1 MQEKVLTV
9 SQVNAYISNLF
20 QCNDVLSAVYMK
32 GEISNC
38 KYHSSGHIYFT
49 LKDASAQIACVMF
62 AGNAARLKIRL
73 EEGLSVI
80 AHGAV
85 RVFERDGKYQLY
97 VDSVR
102 PDGIGALYEQYER
115 LKRKLEQEGVFDP
128 AHKKEIPFYCKKVG
142 IVTAKTGAAVQDIMS
157 ISRRRNPY
165 VQLYLYPA
173 QVQGVGAS
181 ESVIRGITLLQKEE
195 VDVII
200 IGRGGG
206 SLEDLWAFNDETL
219 ARVIYDCNIP
229 IISAVGHETDFTI
242 ADYAA
247 DLRAPTPSA
256 AAELAVCEIQAV
268 LGKLIDMHSDLY
280 HGMMLN
286 IEKNR
291 QKAERMNLKLR
302 MNSPKSRLEQQRK
315 LLERAQDMLPR
326 LMKHRIDDKRHQLQ
340 LFINSMK
347 GLSPL
352 NKLQSGF
359 SYVSDEYGNNI
370 ASIESVKAGTVI
382 NVAVTDG
389 YIDAKVTGVRE
400 SDFVKAESDRV
411 QIQEGYEK
419 SDGKE

>member
-1 MQEKVLTV
+1 MQENVLTV

-20 QCNDVLSAVYMK
+20 QRNDVLSAVYMK

-49 LKDASAQIACVMF
+49 LKDASSQMACVMF
-62 AGNAARLKIRL
+62 AGNAYRLKIRL

-80 AHGAV
+80 AHGSV

-115 LKRKLEQEGVFDP
+115 LKRKLEAEGIFAP
-128 AHKKEIPFYCKKVG
+128 EHKMEIPFYSKKVG
-142 IVTAKTGAAVQDIMS
+142 VVTAKTGAAVQDIMS

-173 QVQGVGAS
+173 QVQGVGAA
-181 ESVIRGITLLQKEE
+181 ESVIRGIRLLQEQA

-219 ARVIYDCNIP
+219 ARTIYDCKIP

-268 LGKLIDMHSDLY
+268 LGKLIDLHSDLY
-280 HGMMLN
+280 HGMTLRL
-286 IEKNR
+286 ESER
-291 QKAERMNLKLR
+291 QKVERMGLKLR
-302 MNSPKSRLEQQRK
+302 MNSPRSRLEQNRK
-315 LLERAQDMLPR
+315 VLERAKDMLPR
-326 LMKHRIDDKRHQLQ
+326 LMHIRVNDKRHQLQ
-340 LFINSMK
+340 LLINTMK

-359 SYVSDEYGNNI
+359 SYVSDKEGKNI
-370 ASIESVKAGTVI
+370 TSVHDVKTGSRVNI
-382 NVAVTDG
+382 AVTDG
-389 YIDAKVTGVRE
+389 YIDAQVQGVRTQDWQTQ
-400 SDFVKAESDRV
+400 SIQTAERQDDL
-411 QIQEGYEK
+411 Y
-419 SDGKE
+419 GKED

>member
-20 QCNDVLSAVYMK
+20 QSNDVLSAVYMK

-49 LKDASAQIACVMF
+49 LKDAGAQIACVMF
-62 AGNAARLKIRL
+62 AGNAYRLNIRL

-115 LKRKLEQEGVFDP
+115 LKRKLESEGIFDP
-128 AHKKEIPFYCKKVG
+128 EHKKVIPFYNKRVG
-142 IVTAKTGAAVQDIMS
+142 IVTAKTGAAVQDIIS

-173 QVQGVGAS
+173 QVQGVGAA
-181 ESVIRGITLLQKEE
+181 ESVMNGIRVLQEAE

-206 SLEDLWAFNDETL
+206 SLEDLWAFNDERL
-219 ARVIYDCNIP
+219 AHVIFDCSVP

-268 LGKLIDMHSDLY
+268 LGRLIDLHSDLY
-280 HGMMLN
+280 HAMMLR
-286 IEKNR
+286 IESNR
-291 QKAERMNLKLR
+291 QKTEHMGLKLR
-302 MNSPKSRLEQQRK
+302 MNSPRSRVEQKRKILEHA
-315 LLERAQDMLPR
+315 EDILPR
-326 LMKHRIDDKRHQLQ
+326 LMRTRINENRYRLQ
-340 LFINSMK
+340 LLINTMK

-352 NKLQSGF
+352 HKLQSGF
-359 SYVSDEYGNNI
+359 SYVADDEGRNI
-370 ASIESVKAGTVI
+370 TSVHSVSNGDRI
-382 NVAVTDG
+382 NIAVTDG
-389 YIDAKVTGVRE
+389 YIDAQVQGIRE
-400 SDFVKAESDRV
+400 TEHDKAGGD
-411 QIQEGYEK
+411 QY
-419 SDGKE
+419 GKE

>member
-128 AHKKEIPFYCKKVG
+128 AHKKEIPFYSKKVG

-157 ISRRRNPY
+157 ISKRRNPY

-181 ESVIRGITLLQKEE
+181 ESVIRGISLLQKEA

-256 AAELAVCEIQAV
+256 AAELAVCEIQTV

-291 QKAERMNLKLR
+291 QKSEQMNLKLR
-302 MNSPKSRLEQQRK
+302 LNSPKSRLEQQRK
-315 LLERAQDMLPR
+315 ILERAQDMIPR

-370 ASIESVKAGTVI
+370 TSIESVKAGTVI

>member
-20 QCNDVLSAVYMK
+20 QCDDVLSAVYMK

-62 AGNAARLKIRL
+62 ASNASRLKIRL

-128 AHKKEIPFYCKKVG
+128 AHKKEIPFYSRKVG

-173 QVQGVGAS
+173 QVQGVGAA
-181 ESVIRGITLLQKEE
+181 ESVIRGIALLQEAQ

-219 ARVIYDCNIP
+219 ARVIYDCKIP

-286 IEKNR
+286 IENSR
-291 QKAERMNLKLR
+291 QRAERMNLKLR
-302 MNSPKSRLEQQRK
+302 MNSPRSKVEQQRK
-315 LLERAQDMLPR
+315 ILERAEDMIPR
-326 LMKHRIDDKRHQLQ
+326 LMRNRIMDKRHQLQ
-340 LFINSMK
+340 LYVNTMK

-359 SYVSDEYGNNI
+359 SYVSDGNGKNI
-370 ASIESVKAGTVI
+370 TSVKAVKEESVI
-382 NVAVTDG
+382 NIAVTDG
-389 YIDAKVTGVRE
+389 YIDAKVIGVRE
-400 SDFVKAESDRV
+400 SNL
-411 QIQEGYEK
+411 QIQEKQGE
-419 SDGKE
+419 

>member
-20 QCNDVLSAVYMK
+20 QSNDVLSAVYMK

-49 LKDASAQIACVMF
+49 LKDAGSQIACVMF
-62 AGNAARLKIRL
+62 ASNAVRLKVRL

-80 AHGAV
+80 AHGSV

-97 VDSVR
+97 VDAVR

-115 LKRKLEQEGVFDP
+115 LKIKLDAEGIF
-128 AHKKEIPFYCKKVG
+128 AAEHKKAIPFYSKKVG
-142 IVTAKTGAAVQDIMS
+142 IVTAKTGAAVQDIIS

-165 VQLYLYPA
+165 VQLYLYSA
-173 QVQGVGAS
+173 QVQGVGAA
-181 ESVIRGITLLQKEE
+181 ESVMQGIMRLQEIG

-206 SLEDLWAFNDETL
+206 SLEDLWAFNDERL
-219 ARVIYDCNIP
+219 ARVIYDCAIP

-256 AAELAVCEIQAV
+256 AAELAVCEIQAL
-268 LGKLIDMHSDLY
+268 LGKLIDLHSDLY
-280 HGMMLN
+280 HSMMLRV
-286 IEKNR
+286 EADR
-291 QKAERMNLKLR
+291 QKLQQMNLKLR
-302 MNSPKSRLEQQRK
+302 MNSPRNRLEQKRNS
-315 LLERAQDMLPR
+315 LARAREMLPR
-326 LMKHRIDDKRHQLQ
+326 LMQNRITESRHRLQ
-340 LFINSMK
+340 LYINSMK

-359 SYVSDEYGNNI
+359 SYVSDENGKNI
-370 ASIESVKAGTVI
+370 STVDAVEVGDI
-382 NVAVTDG
+382 VNIAVTDG
-389 YIDAKVTGVRE
+389 YIDAQ
-400 SDFVKAESDRV
+400 VKNV
-411 QIQEGYEK
+411 K
-419 SDGKE
+419 KENRRRG

>member
-20 QCNDVLSAVYMK
+20 QCDDVLSAVYMK

-62 AGNAARLKIRL
+62 ASNASRLKIRL

-97 VDSVR
+97 VDNVR

-115 LKRKLEQEGVFDP
+115 LKRKLEQEGIFDP
-128 AHKKEIPFYCKKVG
+128 AHKKEIPFYSRKVG

-157 ISRRRNPY
+157 ISKRRNPY

-173 QVQGVGAS
+173 QVQGVGAA
-181 ESVIRGITLLQKEE
+181 ESVIRGIALLQEE
-195 VDVII
+195 QVDVII

-219 ARVIYDCNIP
+219 ARVIYDCKIP

-286 IEKNR
+286 IENSR
-291 QKAERMNLKLR
+291 QRAERMNLKLR
-302 MNSPKSRLEQQRK
+302 MNSPRSRVEQQRK
-315 LLERAQDMLPR
+315 ILERAKDMIPR
-326 LMKHRIDDKRHQLQ
+326 LMRNRIVDKRHQLQ
-340 LFINSMK
+340 LYVNTMK

-359 SYVSDEYGNNI
+359 SYVSDENGKNI
-370 ASIESVKAGTVI
+370 TSVKMVKEESVI
-382 NVAVTDG
+382 NIAVTDG
-389 YIDAKVTGVRE
+389 YIDAKVIGARE
-400 SDFVKAESDRV
+400 SNL
-411 QIQEGYEK
+411 QIQEKQGE
-419 SDGKE
+419 

>member
-49 LKDASAQIACVMF
+49 LKDASAQISCVMF
-62 AGNAARLKIRL
+62 AGNASRLKIRL
-73 EEGLSVI
+73 EEGLGVI

-128 AHKKEIPFYCKKVG
+128 AHKKEIPFYSKKVG

-157 ISRRRNPY
+157 ISKRRNPY

-173 QVQGVGAS
+173 QVQGIGAS
-181 ESVIRGITLLQKEE
+181 ESVIRGITLLQEAE

-219 ARVIYDCNIP
+219 ARVIYDCKIP

-268 LGKLIDMHSDLY
+268 LGKLIDLHSDLY

-286 IEKNR
+286 IENNR

-302 MNSPKSRLEQQRK
+302 MNSPRSKVEQYRK
-315 LLERAQDMLPR
+315 VLERAEDILPR
-326 LMKHRIDDKRHQLQ
+326 LMQNRIIDKKHQLQ
-340 LFINSMK
+340 LLINTMK

-359 SYVSDEYGNNI
+359 SYVSDENGKNI
-370 ASIESVKAGTVI
+370 TSVKMVTEESFI

-389 YIDAKVTGVRE
+389 YIDAKVIGVRE
-400 SDFVKAESDRV
+400 SDLQAVGV
-411 QIQEGYEK
+411 QEEELQIPERHG
-419 SDGKE
+419 

>member
-9 SQVNAYISNLF
+9 SQVNAYISKLF
-20 QCNDVLSAVYMK
+20 QCDDVLSAVYMK

-62 AGNAARLKIRL
+62 ASNASRLKLRL
-73 EEGLSVI
+73 EEGLGVI
-80 AHGAV
+80 AHGTV

-115 LKRKLEQEGVFDP
+115 LKRKLEQEGIFDP
-128 AHKKEIPFYCKKVG
+128 AHKKEIPFYSKKVG

-157 ISRRRNPY
+157 ISKRRNPY
-165 VQLYLYPA
+165 VQLFLYPA
-173 QVQGVGAS
+173 QVQGVGAA
-181 ESVIRGITLLQKEE
+181 ESVIRGITLLQEAD

-219 ARVIYDCNIP
+219 ARVIYDCKIP
-229 IISAVGHETDFTI
+229 VISAVGHETDFTI

-280 HGMMLN
+280 HGIMLN
-286 IEKNR
+286 IESNR
-291 QKAERMNLKLR
+291 QKAERMSLKLR
-302 MNSPKSRLEQQRK
+302 MNSPRSRVEQQRK
-315 LLERAQDMLPR
+315 ILERAQDMLPR
-326 LMKHRIDDKRHQLQ
+326 LMRNRIGDKKHQLQ
-340 LFINSMK
+340 LYINTMK

-359 SYVSDEYGNNI
+359 SYVSDENGKNI
-370 ASIESVKAGTVI
+370 SSVKAVEEGNLVNI
-382 NVAVTDG
+382 AVTDG
-389 YIDAKVTGVRE
+389 YIDAKVIGIRE
-400 SDFVKAESDRV
+400 SNLQV
-411 QIQEGYEK
+411 QSQCEK
-419 SDGKE
+419 

>member
-128 AHKKEIPFYCKKVG
+128 AHKKEIPFYSKKVG

-157 ISRRRNPY
+157 ISKRRNPY

-181 ESVIRGITLLQKEE
+181 ESVIRGISLLQKEA

-256 AAELAVCEIQAV
+256 AAELAVCEIQTV

-291 QKAERMNLKLR
+291 QKAEQMNLKLR
-302 MNSPKSRLEQQRK
+302 LNSPKSRLEQQRK
-315 LLERAQDMLPR
+315 ILERAQDMIPR

-370 ASIESVKAGTVI
+370 TSIESVKAGTVI

>member
-1 MQEKVLTV
+1 MKEKVLTV

-20 QCNDVLSAVYMK
+20 QCDDVLSAVYMK

-62 AGNAARLKIRL
+62 ASNASRLKIRL

-115 LKRKLEQEGVFDP
+115 LKRKLEQEGIFEP
-128 AHKKEIPFYCKKVG
+128 AHKKEIPFYSRKVG

-157 ISRRRNPY
+157 ISKRRNPY

-173 QVQGVGAS
+173 QVQGVGAA
-181 ESVIRGITLLQKEE
+181 ESVIRGITLLQEE
-195 VDVII
+195 QVDVII

-219 ARVIYDCNIP
+219 ARVIYECKIP

-268 LGKLIDMHSDLY
+268 LGKLIDLHSDLY

-286 IEKNR
+286 IENSR
-291 QKAERMNLKLR
+291 QRAERMNLKLR
-302 MNSPKSRLEQQRK
+302 MNSPRSKVEQQRRI
-315 LLERAQDMLPR
+315 LERAKDMLPR
-326 LMKHRIDDKRHQLQ
+326 LMRNRIGDKRHQLQ
-340 LFINSMK
+340 LYVNAMK
-347 GLSPL
+347 GVSPL

-359 SYVSDEYGNNI
+359 SYVSDENGENI
-370 ASIESVKAGTVI
+370 TSIKTVKDGSVI
-382 NVAVTDG
+382 NIAVTDG
-389 YIDAKVTGVRE
+389 YIDAKVIGVRE
-400 SDFVKAESDRV
+400 SNL
-411 QIQEGYEK
+411 QIRGEQK
-419 SDGKE
+419 

>member
-20 QCNDVLSAVYMK
+20 QCDDVLSAVYMK

-49 LKDASAQIACVMF
+49 LKDGSAQIACVMF
-62 AGNAARLKIRL
+62 ASNASRLKIRL
-73 EEGLSVI
+73 EEGLGVI
-80 AHGAV
+80 AHGSV

-115 LKRKLEQEGVFDP
+115 LKRKLEAEGIFDP
-128 AHKKEIPFYCKKVG
+128 AHKKEIPFFSRRVG
-142 IVTAKTGAAVQDIMS
+142 VVTAKTGAAVQDIMS
-157 ISRRRNPY
+157 ISKRRNPY

-173 QVQGVGAS
+173 QVQGVGAA
-181 ESVIRGITLLQKEE
+181 ESVIRGITMLQEAD

-219 ARVIYDCNIP
+219 ARVIYDCRIP

-268 LGKLIDMHSDLY
+268 LGKLIDLHSDLY
-280 HGMMLN
+280 HAMMLR
-286 IEKNR
+286 IESNR
-291 QKAERMNLKLR
+291 QRLERMNLKLR
-302 MNSPKSRLEQQRK
+302 MNSPRSRLEQKRK
-315 LLERAQDMLPR
+315 LVEHAKDMIPR
-326 LMKHRIDDKRHQLQ
+326 LMHMRINDKKHQLQ
-340 LFINSMK
+340 LYINTMK

-359 SYVSDEYGNNI
+359 SYVSDENGKNI
-370 ASIESVKAGTVI
+370 TSVDAVEMDSPI
-382 NVAVTDG
+382 HIAVTDG
-389 YIDAKVTGVRE
+389 YIDAKVQGIR
-400 SDFVKAESDRV
+400 K
-411 QIQEGYEK
+411 QNLQG
-419 SDGKE
+419 

>member
-20 QCNDVLSAVYMK
+20 QSNDVLSAVYMK

-49 LKDASAQIACVMF
+49 LKDAGAQIACVMF
-62 AGNAARLKIRL
+62 AGNAYRLNIRL

-97 VDSVR
+97 VDNVK

-115 LKRKLEQEGVFDP
+115 LKRKLDAEGIF
-128 AHKKEIPFYCKKVG
+128 ATEHKKQIPFYSKKVG
-142 IVTAKTGAAVQDIMS
+142 IVTAKTGAAVQDIIS
-157 ISRRRNPY
+157 ISKRRNPY

-173 QVQGVGAS
+173 QVQGVGAA
-181 ESVIRGITLLQKEE
+181 ESVMRGIQLLQEAQ

-206 SLEDLWAFNDETL
+206 SLEDLWAFNDERL
-219 ARVIYDCNIP
+219 ARVIYDCNVP

-242 ADYAA
+242 SDYAA

-268 LGKLIDMHSDLY
+268 LGKLIDLHSDLY
-280 HGMMLN
+280 HAMMDQLE
-286 IEKNR
+286 IKR
-291 QKAERMNLKLR
+291 QTLERMNLKLR
-302 MNSPKSRLEQQRK
+302 MNSPRSRLEQKRK
-315 LLERAQDMLPR
+315 ILDRAKDMLPR
-326 LMKHRIDDKRHQLQ
+326 LMHTRINDKRHRLQ
-340 LFINSMK
+340 LYINTMK

-359 SYVSDEYGNNI
+359 SYVSDETGRNI
-370 ASIESVKAGTVI
+370 TSVDAVNQGDKI
-382 NVAVTDG
+382 NIAVTDG
-389 YIDAKVTGVRE
+389 YIEAQVQEVR
-400 SDFVKAESDRV
+400 KAEH
-411 QIQEGYEK
+411 EK
-419 SDGKE
+419 NGEMQYGKE

>member
-9 SQVNAYISNLF
+9 SQVNAYINNLF
-20 QCNDVLSAVYMK
+20 QSSDVLSAIYMK

-38 KYHSSGHIYFT
+38 KYHGSGHIYFT
-49 LKDASAQIACVMF
+49 LKDAGSQIACVMF
-62 AGNAARLKIRL
+62 AGNAYRLKIRL

-115 LKRKLEQEGVFDP
+115 LKQKLDAEGLFSP
-128 AHKKEIPFYCKKVG
+128 EHKKPIPFYSKKVG
-142 IVTAKTGAAVQDIMS
+142 VVTAQTGAAVQDIMS
-157 ISRRRNPY
+157 ISKRRNPY

-173 QVQGVGAS
+173 QVQGVGAA
-181 ESVIRGITLLQKEE
+181 ESVIRGITLLQETG

-206 SLEDLWAFNDETL
+206 SLEDLWAFNDERL
-219 ARVIYDCNIP
+219 ARTIFDCKIP

-268 LGKLIDMHSDLY
+268 LGKIIDLHSDLY
-280 HGMMLN
+280 HAMMNGL
-286 IEKNR
+286 EQKR
-291 QKAERMNLKLR
+291 QKAEYMNLKLR
-302 MNSPKSRLEQQRK
+302 MNSPRSRVEQRRKVLEH
-315 LLERAQDMLPR
+315 AQEMLPR
-326 LMKHRIDDKRHQLQ
+326 LMRARITDKRHQLQ
-340 LFINSMK
+340 LCINTMK

-352 NKLQSGF
+352 TKLQSGF
-359 SYVSDEYGNNI
+359 SYVSDEQGKNI
-370 ASIESVKAGTVI
+370 TSVKDVKDGDLLKI
-382 NVAVTDG
+382 AVTDG
-389 YIDAKVTGVRE
+389 YIDASVQGCRE
-400 SDFVKAESDRV
+400 HNLQMTERC
-411 QIQEGYEK
+411 E
-419 SDGKE
+419 

>member
-20 QCNDVLSAVYMK
+20 QCDDVLSAVYMK

-49 LKDASAQIACVMF
+49 LKDAGSQIACVMF
-62 AGNAARLKIRL
+62 ASNAVRLKVRL
-73 EEGLSVI
+73 EEGLAVI
-80 AHGAV
+80 AHGSV

-97 VDSVR
+97 VDAVR

-115 LKRKLEQEGVFDP
+115 LKLKLDEEGIF
-128 AHKKEIPFYCKKVG
+128 AAEHKKTIPFYSKKVG
-142 IVTAKTGAAVQDIMS
+142 IVTAKTGAAVQDIIS
-157 ISRRRNPY
+157 ISKRRNPY

-173 QVQGVGAS
+173 QVQGVGAA
-181 ESVIRGITLLQKEE
+181 ESVMQGIAKLQETG

-206 SLEDLWAFNDETL
+206 SLEDLWAFNDERL
-219 ARVIYDCNIP
+219 ARVIYDCEIP

-268 LGKLIDMHSDLY
+268 LGKLIDLHSDLY
-280 HGMMLN
+280 HGMMFRM
-286 IEKNR
+286 EADR
-291 QKAERMNLKLR
+291 QKLQQMNLKLR
-302 MNSPKSRLEQQRK
+302 MNSPRNRLEQKRNN
-315 LLERAQDMLPR
+315 LVRAEEMLPR
-326 LMKHRIDDKRHQLQ
+326 LMQNKITEYRHRLQ
-340 LFINSMK
+340 LYINSMK

-359 SYVSDEYGNNI
+359 SYVADKDGKNI
-370 ASIESVKAGTVI
+370 STVDAVSVGDMVNI
-382 NVAVTDG
+382 AVTDG
-389 YIDAKVTGVRE
+389 YIDAQ
-400 SDFVKAESDRV
+400 VKN
-411 QIQEGYEK
+411 IK
-419 SDGKE
+419 KENRRRG

>member
-20 QCNDVLSAVYMK
+20 QCDDVLSAVYMK

-62 AGNAARLKIRL
+62 ASNASRLKIRL

-97 VDSVR
+97 VDNVR
-102 PDGIGALYEQYER
+102 PDGVGALYEQYER
-115 LKRKLEQEGVFDP
+115 LKRKLEQEGIFDS
-128 AHKKEIPFYCKKVG
+128 AHKKEIPFYSRKVG

-157 ISRRRNPY
+157 ISKRRNPY

-173 QVQGVGAS
+173 QVQGVGAA
-181 ESVIRGITLLQKEE
+181 ESVIRGITLLQEE
-195 VDVII
+195 QVDVII

-219 ARVIYDCNIP
+219 ARVIYNCKIP
-229 IISAVGHETDFTI
+229 IVSAVGHETDFTI

-286 IEKNR
+286 IENNR
-291 QKAERMNLKLR
+291 QKAERISLKLR
-302 MNSPKSRLEQQRK
+302 MNSPRSKVEQQRK
-315 LLERAQDMLPR
+315 ILERAKDMLPR
-326 LMKHRIDDKRHQLQ
+326 LMRNRIGDKKHQLQ
-340 LFINSMK
+340 LYVNTMK

-359 SYVSDEYGNNI
+359 SYVSDENGKNI
-370 ASIESVKAGTVI
+370 TSVKTVKEESVI
-382 NVAVTDG
+382 NIAVTDG
-389 YIDAKVTGVRE
+389 YIDAKVIGVRE
-400 SDFVKAESDRV
+400 SNL
-411 QIQEGYEK
+411 QIQEKQGE
-419 SDGKE
+419 

>member
-1 MQEKVLTV
+1 MQENVLTV

-49 LKDASAQIACVMF
+49 LKDASSQMACVMF
-62 AGNAARLKIRL
+62 AGNAYRLKIRL

-80 AHGAV
+80 AHGSV

-97 VDSVR
+97 VDNVR

-115 LKRKLEQEGVFDP
+115 LKKKLESEGIFAP
-128 AHKKEIPFYCKKVG
+128 EHKKEIPFYSKKVG
-142 IVTAKTGAAVQDIMS
+142 VVTAKTGAAVQDIIS
-157 ISRRRNPY
+157 ISKRRNPY
-165 VQLYLYPA
+165 VQLCLYPA
-173 QVQGVGAS
+173 QVQGIGAA
-181 ESVIRGITLLQKEE
+181 ESVMKGIRLLQEQA

-206 SLEDLWAFNDETL
+206 SLEDLWAFNDEAL
-219 ARVIYDCNIP
+219 ARTIYDCTIP

-268 LGKLIDMHSDLY
+268 LGKLIDLHSDLY
-280 HGMMLN
+280 HGMTLRL
-286 IEKNR
+286 ESER
-291 QKAERMNLKLR
+291 QKLERISLKLR
-302 MNSPKSRLEQQRK
+302 MNSPRNRLEQKRK
-315 LLERAQDMLPR
+315 IAERAKDMLPR
-326 LMKHRIDDKRHQLQ
+326 LMHTRLNDKRHRLQ
-340 LFINSMK
+340 LYINSMK

-359 SYVSDEYGNNI
+359 SYVSDEKGKNI
-370 ASIESVKAGTVI
+370 TSIKDVEAGRQVNI
-382 NVAVTDG
+382 AVTDG
-389 YIDAKVTGVRE
+389 YIEALVQGSRTQNWQ
-400 SDFVKAESDRV
+400 SQSWPAEERM
-411 QIQEGYEK
+411 
-419 SDGKE
+419 

>member
-20 QCNDVLSAVYMK
+20 QSNDVLSAVYMK

-49 LKDASAQIACVMF
+49 LKDAGAQIACVMF
-62 AGNAARLKIRL
+62 AGNAYRLNIRL

-97 VDSVR
+97 VDSVK

-115 LKRKLEQEGVFDP
+115 LKRKLDAEGIFDP
-128 AHKKEIPFYCKKVG
+128 MHKKPIPFYSKRVG
-142 IVTAKTGAAVQDIMS
+142 VVTAKTGAAVQDIIS
-157 ISRRRNPY
+157 ISKRRNPY

-173 QVQGVGAS
+173 QVQGVGAA
-181 ESVIRGITLLQKEE
+181 ESVMRGILLLQEQD

-206 SLEDLWAFNDETL
+206 SLEDLWAFNDERL
-219 ARVIYDCNIP
+219 AHVIFDCKVP

-256 AAELAVCEIQAV
+256 ATELAVCEIQAV
-268 LGKLIDMHSDLY
+268 QGKLIDLHSDLY
-280 HGMMLN
+280 HAIMLKL
-286 IEKNR
+286 ESNR
-291 QKAERMNLKLR
+291 QKLEHMNLKLR
-302 MNSPKSRLEQQRK
+302 MNSPRSRLEQKRK
-315 LLERAQDMLPR
+315 ILEYAQDMLPR
-326 LMKHRIDDKRHQLQ
+326 LMHTKINDSRHRLQ
-340 LFINSMK
+340 LYINTMK

-359 SYVSDEYGNNI
+359 SYVSDDQGNNI
-370 ASIESVKAGTVI
+370 VSVTSVQPGDCI
-382 NVAVTDG
+382 NIAVTDG
-389 YIDAKVTGVRE
+389 YIDAQVQEVR
-400 SDFVKAESDRV
+400 KADHDKSG
-411 QIQEGYEK
+411 EG
-419 SDGKE
+419 

>member
-20 QCNDVLSAVYMK
+20 QSNDVLSAVYMK

-49 LKDASAQIACVMF
+49 LKDAGSQIACVMF
-62 AGNAARLKIRL
+62 ASNAVRLKVRL
-73 EEGLSVI
+73 EEGLAVI
-80 AHGAV
+80 AHGSV

-97 VDSVR
+97 VDAVR

-115 LKRKLEQEGVFDP
+115 LKLKLDEEGIF
-128 AHKKEIPFYCKKVG
+128 AAEHKKTIPFYSKKVG
-142 IVTAKTGAAVQDIMS
+142 IVTAKTGAAVQDIIS
-157 ISRRRNPY
+157 ISKRRNPY

-173 QVQGVGAS
+173 QVQGVGAA
-181 ESVIRGITLLQKEE
+181 ESVMQGIAKLQETG

-206 SLEDLWAFNDETL
+206 SLEDLWAFNDERL
-219 ARVIYDCNIP
+219 ARVIYDCEIP

-268 LGKLIDMHSDLY
+268 LGKLIDLHSDLY
-280 HGMMLN
+280 HGMMFRM
-286 IEKNR
+286 EADR
-291 QKAERMNLKLR
+291 QKLQQMNLKLR
-302 MNSPKSRLEQQRK
+302 MNSPRNRLEQKRNN
-315 LLERAQDMLPR
+315 LVRAEEMLPR
-326 LMKHRIDDKRHQLQ
+326 LMQNKITEYRHRLQ
-340 LFINSMK
+340 LYINSMK

-359 SYVSDEYGNNI
+359 SYVADKDGKNI
-370 ASIESVKAGTVI
+370 STVDAVSVGDMVNI
-382 NVAVTDG
+382 AVTDG
-389 YIDAKVTGVRE
+389 YIDAQ
-400 SDFVKAESDRV
+400 VKN
-411 QIQEGYEK
+411 IK
-419 SDGKE
+419 KENRRRG

>member
-49 LKDASAQIACVMF
+49 LKDAGAQIACVMF
-62 AGNAARLKIRL
+62 AGNAYRLNIRL

-85 RVFERDGKYQLY
+85 RVYERDGKYQLY
-97 VDSVR
+97 VDNVR

-115 LKRKLEQEGVFDP
+115 LKRKLDAEGIFASD
-128 AHKKEIPFYCKKVG
+128 HKKQIPFYSKKVG
-142 IVTAKTGAAVQDIMS
+142 VVTAKTGAVVQDIIS
-157 ISRRRNPY
+157 ISKRRNPY
-165 VQLYLYPA
+165 VQLCLYPA
-173 QVQGVGAS
+173 QVQGVGAA
-181 ESVIRGITLLQKEE
+181 ESVMRGIQLLQDAK

-206 SLEDLWAFNDETL
+206 SLEDLWAFNDERL
-219 ARVIYDCNIP
+219 AHVIYDCDIP
-229 IISAVGHETDFTI
+229 IISAVGHETDYTI
-242 ADYAA
+242 ADYVA

-268 LGKLIDMHSDLY
+268 LGRLIDMHSDLY
-280 HGMMLN
+280 HAMMFQL
-286 IEKNR
+286 ESKR
-291 QKAERMNLKLR
+291 QTLERMNLKLR
-302 MNSPKSRLEQQRK
+302 MNSPRNRLDQKRK
-315 LLERAQDMLPR
+315 MLEHAKDMLPR
-326 LMKHRIDDKRHQLQ
+326 LMHIRINDKRHRLQ
-340 LFINSMK
+340 LYINTMK

-359 SYVSDEYGNNI
+359 SYVSDEKGRNVSSVSDVNQGDRINI
-370 ASIESVKAGTVI
+370 
-382 NVAVTDG
+382 AVTDG
-389 YIDAKVTGVRE
+389 YIDAQVQEIRR
-400 SDFVKAESDRV
+400 AEH
-411 QIQEGYEK
+411 EK
-419 SDGKE
+419 NGEI